1 MWHCWP
7 YPYVSH
13 LLDLPPEV
21 AELHF
26 DLACLGLAADGRRSH
41 TTGRSVLEVPSGRLE
56 LDRTAR
62 AVLGRRAYQPW
73 RALRGTLRPV
83 GWWASGIAVD
93 LELLPWS
100 ATRSELA
107 LIAGP
112 TRPARRVGERRYLR
126 LAHDVLD
133 LLVDALH
140 TAGDPDGGV
149 AEPADKPAVGAYRCK
164 AS

>member
-1 MWHCWP
+1 MRWP

-26 DLACLGLAADGRRSH
+26 DLACLHLAADGRPAVAVR
-41 TTGRSVLEVPSGRLE
+41 SGRLE
-56 LDRTAR
+56 FDRAHR
-62 AVLGRRAYQPW
+62 PLEVGRAYRAW
-73 RALRGTLRPV
+73 RALRGTLQPL
-83 GWWASGIAVD
+83 GWWTSAIAVD

-112 TRPARRVGERRYLR
+112 VRHPGRIGERRYLR
-126 LAHDVLD
+126 LAHDVLG
-133 LLVDALH
+133 LLIDALH
-140 TAGDPDGGV
+140 TAGDDERRSECYPPSSGSKVSDWSV
-149 AEPADKPAVGAYRCK
+149 AW
-164 AS
+164 